1 MIEIAEVFFVDEFFP
16 LGEGVFEGGGVEA
29 DGVGELG
36 HEADVF
42 ELEGGAAAGGE
53 VAADHAVAMEI
64 EDAAF
69 GEAAEEG
76 FSDEG
81 GIDAGEFGEAEGLG
95 DGINGLGDDELI
107 GQFGD
112 LTAADGA
119 EVGDVFA
126 DGLEDGQSALEIGVA
141 AAGHD
146 GEGGGL
152 GTDLTAGDGGI
163 DPVDALGPLF
173 GFGNAGGAEVDDEDV
188 WVQAFD
194 EAAGAEDDGFDDI
207 GHGEIDADDAGA
219 NLAGELREGGGA
231 AHAEGDG
238 GLCGGG
244 AAIPDEDVGSGSMEV
259 ACIGAAHV
267 AESDES
273 DLVSCE
279 RLAHVRTNSHQAVPD
294 GKLLPN
300 LYMKII
306 ITGGG
311 GFLGSQLA
319 QKLLERG
326 MWCGKP
332 INEMVLLDAFFR
344 GEPTDSRVKHVQG
357 DIGDRATVLAATGAK
372 FDVIFHLAS
381 MVSGECE
388 ERFDDAMRVNLEG
401 GRNVFEAAR
410 AAEGRPRVVFA
421 SSVAVYGGLDMSQLM
436 SDMTK
441 QLPQTTYGMTKAMC
455 EMMVNDHT
463 RKGHFDGRSVR
474 LPTVIVRPGKPN
486 AAASSWASGMFREP
500 LSGEACM
507 LPIRRDQ
514 PHPMTGYRTVIE
526 SLIVLSEVPEE
537 KLGKDRAY
545 VLPAHRV
552 TPNIAEK
559 VIQEVA
565 AERGITL
572 GPMVD
577 AFDARIQGIVD
588 NWPQQVDG
596 ARAEAIGLPRPPELK
611 VIVEQYVADFGM
623 K

>member
-1 MIEIAEVFFVDEFFP
+1 MANSFP
-16 LGEGVFEGGGVEA
+16 TYF
-29 DGVGELG
+29 
-36 HEADVF
+36 
-42 ELEGGAAAGGE
+42 
-53 VAADHAVAMEI
+53 
-64 EDAAF
+64 
-69 GEAAEEG
+69 
-76 FSDEG
+76 
-81 GIDAGEFGEAEGLG
+81 
-95 DGINGLGDDELI
+95 
-107 GQFGD
+107 
-112 LTAADGA
+112 
-119 EVGDVFA
+119 
-126 DGLEDGQSALEIGVA
+126 
-141 AAGHD
+141 
-146 GEGGGL
+146 
-152 GTDLTAGDGGI
+152 
-163 DPVDALGPLF
+163 
-173 GFGNAGGAEVDDEDV
+173 
-188 WVQAFD
+188 
-194 EAAGAEDDGFDDI
+194 
-207 GHGEIDADDAGA
+207 
-219 NLAGELREGGGA
+219 
-231 AHAEGDG
+231 
-238 GLCGGG
+238 
-244 AAIPDEDVGSGSMEV
+244 
-259 ACIGAAHV
+259 
-267 AESDES
+267 
-273 DLVSCE
+273 
-279 RLAHVRTNSHQAVPD
+279 
-294 GKLLPN
+294 
-300 LYMKII
+300 MKII

-326 MWCGKP
+326 TWCGKA
-332 INEMVLLDAFFR
+332 ITEMVLLDAFFR
-344 GEPTDSRVKHVQG
+344 GEPTDARVKHVQG
-357 DIGDRATVLAATGAK
+357 DIGDRATVLAATGPK

-410 AAEGRPRVVFA
+410 AAEGKPRVVFA

-436 SDMTK
+436 SDLTK

-500 LSGEACM
+500 LNGEACM

-526 SLIVLSEVPEE
+526 SFIALSEVPEE
-537 KLGKDRAY
+537 MLGKDRAY

-552 TPNIAEK
+552 TPQIAEK

-565 AERGITL
+565 AERGIIL
-572 GPMVD
+572 GPIVD

-596 ARAEAIGLPRPPELK
+596 ARSEAIGLPRPPELK